1 MTASDHYLIIYM
13 LTVFYTVMP
22 PSCIGALIPF
32 MAADLG
38 IDETEY
44 STMFIFISLGC
55 LASAILFKVLISSHL
70 LPKHH
75 SIMIICALE
84 VAIFSIVM
92 LYAKTKDI
100 QIIVITILCAF
111 GYLQ

>member
-1 MTASDHYLIIYM
+1 MYM
-13 LTVFYTVMP
+13 LTTFYTVIP

-32 MAADLG
+32 MAADLN

-55 LASAILFKVLISSHL
+55 LASAILFKLLTSKQL

-75 SIMIICALE
+75 TTMIICALE
-84 VAIFSIVM
+84 VAIFSLAM
-92 LYAKTKDI
+92 LFSTTKTI
-100 QIIVITILCAF
+100 QIIIITILCAF
-111 GYLQ
+111 GYFQ